1 VEAAGV
7 YWIGYRQRQV
17 HVRLFAFLVLIGSA
31 VYFLPELRLATDG
44 TVLDGPVLSAAL
56 LTISTGFV
64 YWLMWRSGSER
75 LYDFEK
81 GLRPIVVCFGAAM
94 LATIPL
100 LLFARE
106 WAAPALAIIGT
117 ALIYQSA
124 RLSDNTVL
132 GAGWVYQLLAGLLF
146 LTTLESP
153 AIGTVLDGPTAS
165 AVLLTINAGFI
176 YWLMRRAE
184 AESSNGFV
192 KSLRSLAV
200 VYGAAMLATIP
211 LLVLVREWAAPALA
225 VLGTALIYFS
235 VRLPDRTV
243 LGAGWIYQ
251 LAGGLLFL
259 TTLETATSGAV
270 LADGWLGLLGTCLVG
285 TALLAGAAVVAPDL
299 FTFKSRDDAP
309 ETEGTVS
316 LALLAGLA
324 FINLAP
330 LFVLS
335 WRMSAMIWPVVGIAT
350 LFWAVRTR
358 RNGILFFSLGL
369 QVIAGVFHV
378 RTWVVGDVV
387 PALADD
393 AAAFMHSGF
402 LGPLVIALAGLVC
415 ARLMHGRTDKEE
427 FDDSLGWIAIAWGGL
442 WWAFA
447 WISEMTRV
455 VPDADVT
462 AALIAVTLATAWTAS
477 LLSRRLNW
485 SQLGEAVL
493 VYLPALV
500 ILGARDV
507 FSDNGHPG
515 AGWGVLAWPAALV
528 MHGLLLKRQKTP
540 PAPQLLRYAHTI
552 GAWLFIVLAT
562 VEVHW
567 WLLQW
572 SPPATAWPLVGS
584 MLVPALYV
592 WAMSRQK
599 VQGLWPVREF
609 FATYV
614 MIAAFPLVVYLLGWL
629 WFTNLTSTG
638 NAQPLTYLPILNP
651 LELAYMAVLGS
662 VYLWWRTIRAREER
676 LDAKLLANSVLAAT
690 AFAAVTGGVI
700 RACHHWANIPWDR
713 DALFA
718 SDTVQ
723 AALSIVWGTLAI
735 SLMLFG
741 NRRRIRTVWI
751 IGVVL
756 VSVVVAKL
764 FLIEL
769 SAVGTMQ
776 RIVSFIVVGL
786 LLLLVGYLAPLP
798 PREVAGKEK

>member
-1 VEAAGV
+1 
-7 YWIGYRQRQV
+7 
-17 HVRLFAFLVLIGSA
+17 VRLFAFLVLIGSA
-31 VYFLPELRLATDG
+31 VYFLPELRLAADG

-56 LTISTGFV
+56 LAISTGFV

-81 GLRPIVVCFGAAM
+81 GLRPIIVCFGAAM

-106 WAAPALAIIGT
+106 WAAPVLAITGT
-117 ALIYQSA
+117 ALIYLSA

-146 LTTLESP
+146 LTTLELP

-165 AVLLTINAGFI
+165 AVLMTINAGFI
-176 YWLMRRAE
+176 YRLMRRAG
-184 AESSNGFV
+184 AASSNGFI
-192 KSLRSLAV
+192 KSLRALAV
-200 VYGAAMLATIP
+200 VYGAALLATIP
-211 LLVLVREWAAPALA
+211 LLVLAREWAAPALA
-225 VLGTALIYFS
+225 ILGTGLIYLS
-235 VRLPDRTV
+235 MRLPDRTV
-243 LGAGWIYQ
+243 LGAGWTYQ

-285 TALLAGAAVVAPDL
+285 TALLGGAAVVAPDL
-299 FTFKSRDDAP
+299 FTFKSRDDES

-330 LFVLS
+330 LFVMS

-350 LFWAVRTR
+350 LLWAVRTR
-358 RNGILFFSLGL
+358 HNGILFFSLGL
-369 QVIAGVFHV
+369 QVIAGFFHL

-393 AAAFMHSGF
+393 TAAFMHSGF
-402 LGPLVIALAGLVC
+402 LGPLVIALAGFVC
-415 ARLMHGRTDKEE
+415 ARLMHGRADKEE

-442 WWAFA
+442 WWVFA
-447 WISEMTRV
+447 WISEITRV

-462 AALIAVTLATAWTAS
+462 AALIAVTLATAWTGS
-477 LLSRRLNW
+477 LLSQRLNW

-507 FSDNGHPG
+507 FSANGHPG
-515 AGWGVLAWPAALV
+515 AGWGALAWPAALV

-562 VEVHW
+562 VEVRW

-629 WFTNLTSTG
+629 WLTNLTSTG
-638 NAQPLTYLPILNP
+638 NAQPLTYLPVLNP

-662 VYLWWRTIRAREER
+662 VYLWWRIIRARDER
-676 LDAKLLANSVLAAT
+676 LDGKLLANSVLAGT

-700 RACHHWANIPWDR
+700 RACHHWANVPWDR

-723 AALSIVWGTLAI
+723 ASLSIVWGTLAI

-751 IGVVL
+751 IGVIL

-769 SAVGTMQ
+769 SAVGTLQ

-798 PREVAGKEK
+798 PKEVPGKEK